1 VGKLQ
6 ELSPT
11 GNGNTKVITQSALQ
25 TFQSEMGKAIANPY
39 KVVMKA
45 SKLPLSL
52 LNDRS
57 KNARVHLLDTE
68 SFSNTFG
75 PKSHRKRPVI
85 KAADVASLATI
96 AEQNAD
102 EYSKDKDAALVD
114 NVNIDDKPEARD
126 PKFSKGQSKRIWNE
140 LYKVIDSSDVVIQV
154 LDARDPNGT
163 RSKHIEEFM
172 KREKKHKHL
181 IFILNKCD
189 LVPTWVTRRWVAAL
203 SSEYPTLAFHASV
216 TNPFG
221 KGALIQLLR
230 QFGKL
235 HQDKKNI
242 SVGFIGYPNVG
253 KSSIINTLKKKK
265 VCKAAPIPGETKV
278 WQYVT
283 FMKRIYLI
291 DCPGVVYP
299 SGDTETEVV
308 LKGVV
313 RVENLKEP
321 AEHIEEVLNRVKK
334 EYISKTYKIQSWD
347 DTEDFLEQFCR
358 KSGRLLK
365 GAEPDINTVA
375 KMILTDFQRGRL
387 PYYVSPPRDVTKKED
402 TEKETKNELEK
413 DSINEITVKQNY
425 NQLKVIPDFSNAD
438 TEKDVELNTDDEN
451 IISDTEQSD
460 ESDDATEED
469 CDEDLLNDTETT
481 ENTNYNAQLASNV
494 DNFKKDSDADS
505 DDELNVSEVLTNE
518 ERKFL
523 GFNDSATNDGTKNNY
538 KVVSSPMVM
547 CVEAVD
553 GSDASETKV
562 DESRSNNSRK
572 RKLAPDAEEGKKSKK
587 EPRMTTNKKKTGS
600 QYYEKANVKNRNKN
614 KTNNPKKSPTTSTM
628 KQRQKKK
635 K

>member
-1 VGKLQ
+1 
-6 ELSPT
+6 
-11 GNGNTKVITQSALQ
+11 
-25 TFQSEMGKAIANPY
+25 
-39 KVVMKA
+39 
-45 SKLPLSL
+45 
-52 LNDRS
+52 
-57 KNARVHLLDTE
+57 
-68 SFSNTFG
+68 
-75 PKSHRKRPVI
+75 
-85 KAADVASLATI
+85 
-96 AEQNAD
+96 
-102 EYSKDKDAALVD
+102 
-114 NVNIDDKPEARD
+114 
-126 PKFSKGQSKRIWNE
+126 
-140 LYKVIDSSDVVIQV
+140 
-154 LDARDPNGT
+154 
-163 RSKHIEEFM
+163 
-172 KREKKHKHL
+172 
-181 IFILNKCD
+181 
-189 LVPTWVTRRWVAAL
+189 
-203 SSEYPTLAFHASV
+203 
-216 TNPFG
+216 
-221 KGALIQLLR
+221 
-230 QFGKL
+230 
-235 HQDKKNI
+235 
-242 SVGFIGYPNVG
+242 
-253 KSSIINTLKKKK
+253 
-265 VCKAAPIPGETKV
+265 
-278 WQYVT
+278 
-283 FMKRIYLI
+283 MKRIYLI

-402 TEKETKNELEK
+402 IEKKTEKDCKNGLEK
-413 DSINEITVKQNY
+413 DAINEITVKQNY

-451 IISDTEQSD
+451 IISNTEQSD
-460 ESDDATEED
+460 ESDDEED
-469 CDEDLLNDTETT
+469 CDEDVLNDTETT

-494 DNFKKDSDADS
+494 DNFKKDSDS

-523 GFNDSATNDGTKNNY
+523 GFNDSVTNDDTKNKY

-553 GSDASETKV
+553 SDASETKV
-562 DESRSNNSRK
+562 DESRSNSRK
-572 RKLAPDAEEGKKSKK
+572 RKLAPDTEEGKKSKK